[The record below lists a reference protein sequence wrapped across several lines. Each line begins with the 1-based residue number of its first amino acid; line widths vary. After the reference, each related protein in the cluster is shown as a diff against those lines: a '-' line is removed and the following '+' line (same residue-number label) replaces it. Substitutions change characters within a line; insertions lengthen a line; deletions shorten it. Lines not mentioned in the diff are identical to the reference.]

1 MPSPTIADRGGL
13 HVDAS
18 SPARIGSAAPDFTLP
33 TLHADR
39 VSLSGLRGKT
49 VLVNFWASWC
59 GPCRDE
65 MPALQALQTGR
76 RADNIVVV
84 AINWGEDAETAR
96 RFAEQLGLTYTI
108 ALDEDQTVGRRYLTY
123 SLPVSYWIDRQGTV
137 VDRVVGAMTAEVMNG
152 KADRALAAA
161 PSTTPRSLSVSGV
174 ASPQELQQVVA
185 TIGGVPLFRGADL
198 DHRLDVVLAIDRLTT
213 GRVLD
218 PTRPADQA
226 EIADRRT
233 YALGNLIDEFLL
245 VEAADR
251 AQVSAPETQVEAEVA
266 RLSTAAGGASDLAR
280 ELAAH
285 GVTPADVR
293 QVFTR
298 GAIARTFIDEHVL
311 SARTVGPPDQAVRA
325 WLDAELARR
334 GVVSTVPADESNR
347 SSSTADEPAAPER

>member
-1 MPSPTIADRGGL
+1 MR
-13 HVDAS
+13 
-18 SPARIGSAAPDFTLP
+18 
-33 TLHADR
+33 
-39 VSLSGLRGKT
+39 
-49 VLVNFWASWC
+49 C
-59 GPCRDE
+59 
-65 MPALQALQTGR
+65 Q
-76 RADNIVVV
+76 DNMVVV

-161 PSTTPRSLSVSGV
+161 PSTTPRSLSVSGI

-213 GRVLD
+213 GRILD
-218 PTRPADQA
+218 PARPADQA
-226 EIADRRT
+226 EIADQRT

-251 AQVSAPETQVEAEVA
+251 AQISAPETQVEAEFA
-266 RLSTAAGGASDLAR
+266 RLSTAAGGASDLTR

-298 GAIARTFIDEHVL
+298 GATARTFIDEHVL

-325 WLDAELARR
+325 WLDAERARR
-334 GVVSTVPADESNR
+334 EVLSTGPADKSNR
-347 SSSTADEPAAPER
+347 SSGAADEPAAPKR